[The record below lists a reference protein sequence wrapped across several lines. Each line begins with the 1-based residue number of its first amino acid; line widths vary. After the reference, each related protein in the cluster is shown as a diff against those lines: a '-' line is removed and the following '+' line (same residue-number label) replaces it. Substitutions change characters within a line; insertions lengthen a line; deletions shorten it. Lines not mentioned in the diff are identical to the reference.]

1 MIWLGI
7 ETSNAPLSVAI
18 VKDGQVLAEVIQ
30 NVKRTHSV
38 TAMPT
43 IQEVLEMAKIEP
55 QDLDGIVVS
64 EGPGSYTGVRIG
76 VTIAKTLAWTL
87 KKPLVGV
94 SSLKVL
100 AANAKFWNGLICPII
115 DARRKTVFAAV
126 YNGQDLS
133 RVVPEEHME
142 LKDLLTVLS
151 EKEEP
156 VLFIGQDAFIHQQA
170 IEETLGD
177 QATFAQAPFNLP
189 RASQLIELAKD
200 EEQIGGEEIHHFVPK
215 YYRLA
220 EAEANW
226 IKEQK
231 GSGQD
236 GNIPKNDR
244 S

>member
-18 VKDGQVLAEVIQ
+18 VKDGQVLMEVVQ
-30 NVKRTHSV
+30 NAKKTHSI

-43 IQEVLEMAKIEP
+43 IEQLFQSINLEPKDI
-55 QDLDGIVVS
+55 DGIAVS

-100 AANAKFWNGLICPII
+100 ASNGQFWNGIICPLI
-115 DARRKTVFAAV
+115 DARRQSVFAGGFRG
-126 YNGQDLS
+126 NDLTP
-133 RVVPEEHME
+133 VINEQHIGIDDLLKE
-142 LKDLLTVLS
+142 LK
-151 EKEEP
+151 KFNEP
-156 VLFIGQDAFIHQQA
+156 VLFIGDVKPFQNKIEEILGEKAFI
-170 IEETLGD
+170 
-177 QATFAQAPFNLP
+177 APPSMQLP
-189 RASQLIELAKD
+189 KASKLIELAMN
-200 EEQIGGEEIHHFVPK
+200 EQPIEGTQVHTFVPK

-226 IKEQK
+226 IAEQK
-231 GSGQD
+231 RSGQN
-236 GNIPKNDR
+236 GSISENDR
-244 S
+244 